1 MSTPG
6 PLVLALPVY
15 NAEQYL
21 AETLRSLNAQGEH
34 ARWWLQD
41 GGSTD
46 RTLEIARAL
55 ARPGDTVVSE
65 ADKGQTDAL
74 NRAFAKMGGEIVGF
88 INGDDVLAPGT
99 AERVVNYF
107 NEHARV
113 DLIYGCVEWMDS
125 EG

>member
-6 PLVLALPVY
+6 PLVLAIPVY
-15 NAEQYL
+15 NAELFL
-21 AETLRSLNAQGEH
+21 AETLQSLNAQGEH
-34 ARWWLQD
+34 SRWWLQD

-46 RTLEIARAL
+46 RTVEIARSF

-99 AERVVNYF
+99 AERVVKYF
-107 NEHARV
+107 E
-113 DLIYGCVEWMDS
+113 
-125 EG
+125 